1 VARSK
6 VHEENVG
13 GRLSPSVDAVV
24 ARGGAEGF
32 GVARSLEGDSIYAPY
47 SHVQPHEW
55 TAVLGIPTALF
66 TVATYRLLGVYGGA
80 VLLSIALG
88 AAAASWIARGINR
101 PMARLRAAAQAL
113 GRRESLAPQ
122 RTSIQEIAEV
132 GSALASAAQELAHG
146 EAQREDLL
154 HSERRAREA
163 AESADRAKD
172 EFLAVLSHELRT
184 PLNAVY
190 GWARMLQAGQLRD
203 EALSARAMDAIVR
216 NTDVQVQLIDDL
228 LDLSRITSGKMRLDL
243 QAVDVEAVVQA
254 ALDAVRP
261 AAEAKEI
268 RIETAPE
275 RRTAPVTGDSARL
288 QQVMWNLLMN
298 AVKFTPKGGRVQVLL
313 GRGDSHVE
321 IVVSDTGQGIA
332 PEMLPYVF
340 ERFRQADSS
349 STRTHGGLGLGLT
362 LVKHLVELHGGT
374 VAASSAGLG
383 QGATFVVCLPISTA
397 RVAATGASGPA
408 AVPPAADSL
417 PGVVRLDGL
426 RVLAVD
432 NDREAVALV
441 QAILAGAGAE
451 VRTASSAGEAF
462 EALRRWR
469 PDVLVSDIE
478 MPIEDGYTLI
488 RKVRAL
494 PTDEGG
500 RTPAVALTA
509 YGRAQDR
516 LRSLAA
522 GYTIHLAKPVEP
534 AELTAILASACGRPY
549 AHGRPRELAD
559 S

>member
-1 VARSK
+1 
-6 VHEENVG
+6 
-13 GRLSPSVDAVV
+13 
-24 ARGGAEGF
+24 
-32 GVARSLEGDSIYAPY
+32 
-47 SHVQPHEW
+47 
-55 TAVLGIPTALF
+55 
-66 TVATYRLLGVYGGA
+66 
-80 VLLSIALG
+80 
-88 AAAASWIARGINR
+88 
-101 PMARLRAAAQAL
+101 
-113 GRRESLAPQ
+113 
-122 RTSIQEIAEV
+122 
-132 GSALASAAQELAHG
+132 
-146 EAQREDLL
+146 
-154 HSERRAREA
+154 
-163 AESADRAKD
+163 
-172 EFLAVLSHELRT
+172 
-184 PLNAVY
+184 
-190 GWARMLQAGQLRD
+190 
-203 EALSARAMDAIVR
+203 
-216 NTDVQVQLIDDL
+216 
-228 LDLSRITSGKMRLDL
+228 
-243 QAVDVEAVVQA
+243 
-254 ALDAVRP
+254 
-261 AAEAKEI
+261 
-268 RIETAPE
+268 
-275 RRTAPVTGDSARL
+275 
-288 QQVMWNLLMN
+288 
-298 AVKFTPKGGRVQVLL
+298 
-313 GRGDSHVE
+313 
-321 IVVSDTGQGIA
+321 VVSDTGQGIA
-332 PEMLPYVF
+332 PAMLPYVF

-383 QGATFVVCLPISTA
+383 QGATFVVCLPVNTA

-451 VRTASSAGEAF
+451 VRTASSAGEAL

-516 LRSLAA
+516 RRSLAA
-522 GYTIHLAKPVEP
+522 GYTMHLAKPVDP
-534 AELTAILASACGRPY
+534 PELTAILASVCGRTH
-549 AHGRPRELAD
+549 AHGRPRELAE